1 MVDHVFGFCWI
12 QIYRLLSR
20 TKDIFVTIGMN
31 RFQTKFFAHPGFRS
45 WVGVNLKLS
54 TTELSS
60 INVNWFSIKILFS
73 DQVSGCDFEFSSVL
87 RRWWEGGMKGYNG
100 EDMEGVWSVQQI
112 TLYWTFTTSANII
125 VIVVVCFHL
134 LLFLTFWNTIGFPTN
149 CWQILNW
156 SQFQSVLPLFSV
168 FLFAIWDFWWQILLL
183 HAEEDLSFVCVLNE
197 VGYCKTKFCDDLFF
211 CSFNNL
217 QKDWWELGFVC
228 W

>member
-1 MVDHVFGFCWI
+1 MVGGWDEGIEWRRHGGGVVSSTNHPLLNFYNFCKYHRHRRSVFSPSSFF
-12 QIYRLLSR
+12 
-20 TKDIFVTIGMN
+20 DIL
-31 RFQTKFFAHPGFRS
+31 KF
-45 WVGVNLKLS
+45 
-54 TTELSS
+54 
-60 INVNWFSIKILFS
+60 
-73 DQVSGCDFEFSSVL
+73 
-87 RRWWEGGMKGYNG
+87 
-100 EDMEGVWSVQQI
+100 
-112 TLYWTFTTSANII
+112 
-125 VIVVVCFHL
+125 
-134 LLFLTFWNTIGFPTN
+134 TIGFPTN

>member
-1 MVDHVFGFCWI
+1 
-12 QIYRLLSR
+12 
-20 TKDIFVTIGMN
+20 
-31 RFQTKFFAHPGFRS
+31 
-45 WVGVNLKLS
+45 
-54 TTELSS
+54 
-60 INVNWFSIKILFS
+60 
-73 DQVSGCDFEFSSVL
+73 
-87 RRWWEGGMKGYNG
+87 MKGYNG

-134 LLFLTFWNTIGFPTN
+134 LLFLTFWNSQLDFLQIADKFWIGANFN
-149 CWQILNW
+149 
-156 SQFQSVLPLFSV
+156 QFRPSFQFFYLPSRIFGGK
-168 FLFAIWDFWWQILLL
+168 FLLL
-183 HAEEDLSFVCVLNE
+183 HIKEDLSFVCVLNE